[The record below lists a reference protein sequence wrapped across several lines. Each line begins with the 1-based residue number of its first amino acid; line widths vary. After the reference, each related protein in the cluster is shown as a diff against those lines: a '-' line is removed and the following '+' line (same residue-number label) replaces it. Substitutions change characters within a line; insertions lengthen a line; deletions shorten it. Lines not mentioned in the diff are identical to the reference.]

1 MDFRDAKGPVV
12 NPSGNVEQ
20 QFGDRNYF
28 IIPKPDEPT
37 RLPFIPEPPSDFT
50 GRNDE
55 LNELLAEYSAG
66 KNIIGL
72 RGIGGVGK
80 TALALKLA
88 ESLKDRYP
96 DGQIMVDM
104 MGTTN
109 PISPMEAMAYVI
121 HSYHRNEKIPES
133 DSEVKDRY
141 LEVLNGKRV
150 LLLLDN
156 ALDDKQVIKL
166 IPPKSCALLIT
177 SRRTIKIPGL
187 FKKDLDVMKPGEA
200 LELLFNVCCP
210 AKQDKSPGE
219 DPAWPEIASL
229 CGFLPLALRAA
240 GSYLANSE
248 DISPEKYAQEL
259 KDEHTRLEMI
269 GEQGV
274 EMSVDASF
282 GLSFQRFA
290 AAVQK
295 TFLDLSVFPADFD
308 AQAEEQ
314 ICLDDMHRNL
324 SELVRWSLVDYR
336 SHDRDYGRYRV
347 HDLARLFASAR
358 QPDESREIIA
368 ARHSSYY
375 KDLLA
380 AADDHYLQGSEGILK
395 GLALFDREVV
405 NINVGYAWSCKSLEA
420 SSQAANLCMGYPDA
434 GVYVIGLRL
443 HPNQRISWLEEA
455 LKAARKLRN
464 RGMEGAALGNLGN
477 AYADLGDARKAIEY
491 YEQHLTIAREIG
503 DRRGEGADLGNLG
516 LAYAALGD
524 VHKAIE
530 YYEQRLVIA
539 REIGDRRGEGNAL
552 GNLGNA
558 YADLGDAHKAIE
570 YYDQALAIAKE
581 IVDKRN
587 EGAWLGNL
595 GLAYAA
601 LGDAHK
607 AIEYYEQRLVIA
619 REIGD
624 RRGEALTSWNLGLAY
639 EKSGDLKQ
647 AAEMMQICVDYE
659 REIGHPDSEND
670 AKHLEALRAKS
681 RNGE

>member
-1 MDFRDAKGPVV
+1 
-12 NPSGNVEQ
+12 
-20 QFGDRNYF
+20 
-28 IIPKPDEPT
+28 
-37 RLPFIPEPPSDFT
+37 
-50 GRNDE
+50 
-55 LNELLAEYSAG
+55 
-66 KNIIGL
+66 
-72 RGIGGVGK
+72 
-80 TALALKLA
+80 
-88 ESLKDRYP
+88 
-96 DGQIMVDM
+96 MVDM
-104 MGTTN
+104 MGTTIPLT
-109 PISPMEAMAYVI
+109 PIDAMAYVI

-156 ALDDKQVIKL
+156 ASDDKQVIKL

-200 LELLFNVCCP
+200 VELLLNVCCP

-240 GSYLANSE
+240 GSYLTNSE

-259 KDEHTRLEMI
+259 KDERTRLEMI

-314 ICLDDMHRNL
+314 ICLDDKHRNL

-336 SHDRDYGRYRV
+336 SQDRDYGRYRV
-347 HDLARLFASAR
+347 HDLARLFASVR

-380 AADDHYLQGSEGILK
+380 AADDLYLQGGEGIQK
-395 GLALFDREVV
+395 GLALFDREEA
-405 NINVGYAWSCKSLEA
+405 NINAGHAWSCKSLEVN
-420 SSQAANLCMGYPDA
+420 SQAANLCMGYPDA

-443 HPNQRISWLEEA
+443 HPTQRISWLEEA

-464 RGMEGAALGNLGN
+464 RGMEGVHLGNLGL
-477 AYADLGDARKAIEY
+477 AYAALGDAHRAIEY

-516 LAYAALGD
+516 NAYAALGD
-524 VHKAIE
+524 AHKAIE

-558 YADLGDAHKAIE
+558 YAAF
-570 YYDQALAIAKE
+570 
-581 IVDKRN
+581 
-587 EGAWLGNL
+587 
-595 GLAYAA
+595 
-601 LGDAHK
+601 GDAHK
-607 AIEYYEQRLVIA
+607 AIEYYEQALAILREIGDRRGEGADLGNLGNAYADLGDTHKAIEYYGQALAIA

-624 RRGEALTSWNLGLAY
+624 RRGETLTSWNLGLAY

-670 AKHLEALRAKS
+670 AKRLEALRAKS